1 MAAPAPSPY
10 RSSPPSSIPSNAG
23 PSSSS
28 SAPPASSKKQQ
39 DVAAGR
45 RRWEAF
51 KNEKKAGKQRKTS
64 AGPTTNESTPN
75 APEDEQQRVA
85 GNVSVQPSKSAFSN
99 GHVSKD
105 NHQDGANTSSREVS
119 TTAEVVMVPM
129 FDSLDMGKLPSSN
142 AEARLREAEQ
152 DFDSEV
158 PSSDYDLDTIRGS
171 SVHETDQPSIGSTG
185 RPFGRTERVP
195 GFQASMPTSSANT
208 DTYNRNRFGKPT
220 APLGASGPLVVP
232 ASTPLLVPQHL
243 EAPISVGNF
252 GKVDTA
258 QTLPLVRP
266 SPFTHPYPASQPF
279 QNNPLPVIQRSGG
292 GSLVKLDNKLF
303 SNRSARI
310 EDHPPSSMDPEQ
322 ELVSSARPSGFQAP
336 VPASEWMRPDRQTDG
351 IASNA
356 GITAIFPRNNESWR
370 MPNSETEKVPFSAV
384 NSSFSTVPPPTR
396 SSESFAPVPLPYS
409 DATGPK
415 YLPFPPPM
423 SYPPLSSTY
432 SFSGKSEPSLPLSLL
447 SMNDSSD
454 TSSSSNASIQ
464 PPPFST
470 SGFDSAPV
478 LSDELSAS
486 YLSGAKSS
494 GATFYENGIVEP
506 TTSPYKPFS
515 RSSTAALESPTQT
528 KKVAEPVDQNW
539 QLPPTKSAVDDFSM
553 LEQHIED
560 LTQEKFS
567 LQRGLDAARALADTL
582 VQENSALTED
592 YNKQGALVNELKD
605 ETERQNGEI
614 RAQAVVVKNM
624 RSERDKAIQESKAAV
639 GRAQALAA
647 EVIALEE
654 KVLRSRSQELKLHR
668 EMESLSADTES
679 HKRQIASL
687 EKDRANLRSLVE
699 ALQEEKSLLQARLRK
714 AVSVED
720 VRLATSDVPSPS
732 ASNANRKL
740 DVSTST
746 EDLELEAFLTAG
758 TAVLPPSSHL
768 SLEIAQPAGFPSLD
782 QQHGQPAIMPSVQ
795 RTPLLS
801 PSPVSQSSE
810 SSSTHMTARASLI
823 QSPTAPTGTGLG
835 GRSLH
840 LGSGSAII
848 PHDQVVIV
856 ENINNLISELA
867 EEKEALL
874 KALRAESVGASEL
887 RALNAEL
894 SQKLELQTQRLELA
908 VAQSMAHGSTPTI
921 ENAYETSRL
930 GPVYVDEGDEVVD
943 RVLGWIMQLFPSGSS
958 RRKRL

>member
-28 SAPPASSKKQQ
+28 SAHPASSKKQQ

-51 KNEKKAGKQRKTS
+51 KNEKKAGKQRKTP
-64 AGPTTNESTPN
+64 AGPTNNESSPN

-85 GNVSVQPSKSAFSN
+85 GSVSVPPSTSAVSN

-105 NHQDGANTSSREVS
+105 NHQDGADTSSREVF
-119 TTAEVVMVPM
+119 TTAEVAKVPM
-129 FDSLDMGKLPSSN
+129 FDSLENLPSSN

-152 DFDSEV
+152 DFDSKV
-158 PSSDYDLDTIRGS
+158 PSSNYDLDTIRGS
-171 SVHETDQPSIGSTG
+171 HIHGTDQPSIGSTG
-185 RPFGRTERVP
+185 RPFGRTESVP
-195 GFQASMPTSSANT
+195 SFQASMPTSSANNY
-208 DTYNRNRFGKPT
+208 TYSRNGFGKPT
-220 APLGASGPLVVP
+220 APLGGSGPLILP
-232 ASTPLLVPQHL
+232 ASTPPLVPQHL

-258 QTLPLVRP
+258 QTPPLVRP
-266 SPFTHPYPASQPF
+266 SPFTLPFPASQAF
-279 QNNPLPVIQRSGG
+279 QNNPLPATQRPGG

-303 SNRSARI
+303 SNTARI
-310 EDHPPSSMDPEQ
+310 EDHPPSSMEPEQ
-322 ELVSSARPSGFQAP
+322 ELVSSARPSGFQAS

-351 IASNA
+351 NASNA

-370 MPNSETEKVPFSAV
+370 MPESETEKVPISAV
-384 NSSFSTVPPPTR
+384 NRWFSTVPPPIST
-396 SSESFAPVPLPYS
+396 SSNFVPVPLPHS
-409 DATGPK
+409 DAPDPK
-415 YLPFPPPM
+415 YLPFHIPPK
-423 SYPPLSSTY
+423 SYPSPTY
-432 SFSGKSEPSLPLSLL
+432 SVPRKSEPSLPPSLL

-454 TSSSSNASIQ
+454 TRTSSNASIQ
-464 PPPFST
+464 PPLFST

-486 YLSGAKSS
+486 SFIK
-494 GATFYENGIVEP
+494 NGIVEP
-506 TTSPYKPFS
+506 KTSPYRPNS
-515 RSSTAALESPTQT
+515 RSTAALESPTQT

-582 VQENSALTED
+582 VQENSALAED

-605 ETERQNGEI
+605 ETERQNGEM
-614 RAQAVVVKNM
+614 RAQAVVVKNLK
-624 RSERDKAIQESKAAV
+624 SERDKAIQESKAAV

-679 HKRQIASL
+679 QKRQITSL

-714 AVSVED
+714 AVNVED
-720 VRLATSDVPSPS
+720 GRLATSDVPLPS
-732 ASNANRKL
+732 AASAIRKS

-758 TAVLPPSSHL
+758 TAVLLPSSQL
-768 SLEIAQPAGFPSLD
+768 SLENSQPAGFPSLD

-795 RTPLLS
+795 ITPLLS
-801 PSPVSQSSE
+801 PSHVGQSSE
-810 SSSTHMTARASLI
+810 SSSTHITARASLI
-823 QSPTAPTGTGLG
+823 QSSTGPTGASLG

-840 LGSGSAII
+840 LGSGSASI

-894 SQKLELQTQRLELA
+894 SQKLEVQTQRLELA

>member
-1 MAAPAPSPY
+1 MGCTQSSQVVRPVKARGKRHRPDHGARPKQSELKQSDDGKDRPGPQRTSVHALRVAAATGERRGAGEISPGTTVVY
-10 RSSPPSSIPSNAG
+10 SFEGVQCLLRSGAG
-23 PSSSS
+23 SGVAWSGVGEGQGSGGVGARRPSSSS
-28 SAPPASSKKQQ
+28 SAHPASSKKQQ

-51 KNEKKAGKQRKTS
+51 KNEKKAGKQRKTP
-64 AGPTTNESTPN
+64 AGPTNNESSPN

-85 GNVSVQPSKSAFSN
+85 GSVSVPPSTSAVSN

-105 NHQDGANTSSREVS
+105 NHQDGADTSSREIF
-119 TTAEVVMVPM
+119 TTAEVAKVPR
-129 FDSLDMGKLPSSN
+129 FDSLENLPSSN

-152 DFDSEV
+152 DFDSKV
-158 PSSDYDLDTIRGS
+158 PSSNYDLDTIRGS
-171 SVHETDQPSIGSTG
+171 LIHGTDQPSIGSTG
-185 RPFGRTERVP
+185 RPLGRTESVP
-195 GFQASMPTSSANT
+195 SFQASMPTSSANNY
-208 DTYNRNRFGKPT
+208 TYSRNGFGKPT
-220 APLGASGPLVVP
+220 APLGGSGPLILP
-232 ASTPLLVPQHL
+232 ASTPPLVPQHL

-258 QTLPLVRP
+258 QTPPLVRP
-266 SPFTHPYPASQPF
+266 SPFTLPF
-279 QNNPLPVIQRSGG
+279 PI
-292 GSLVKLDNKLF
+292 
-303 SNRSARI
+303 
-310 EDHPPSSMDPEQ
+310 
-322 ELVSSARPSGFQAP
+322 
-336 VPASEWMRPDRQTDG
+336 
-351 IASNA
+351 
-356 GITAIFPRNNESWR
+356 
-370 MPNSETEKVPFSAV
+370 SAV
-384 NSSFSTVPPPTR
+384 NRWFSIVPPPIST
-396 SSESFAPVPLPYS
+396 SSNFVPVPLPHS
-409 DATGPK
+409 DSPDPK
-415 YLPFPPPM
+415 YLPFHIPPK
-423 SYPPLSSTY
+423 SYPSPTY
-432 SFSGKSEPSLPLSLL
+432 SVPRKSEPSLPPSLL

-454 TSSSSNASIQ
+454 TRTSSNASIQ
-464 PPPFST
+464 PPLFST

-486 YLSGAKSS
+486 SFIK
-494 GATFYENGIVEP
+494 NGIVEP
-506 TTSPYKPFS
+506 KTSPYRPNS
-515 RSSTAALESPTQT
+515 RSTAALESPTQT

-582 VQENSALTED
+582 VQENSALAED

-605 ETERQNGEI
+605 ETERQNGEM
-614 RAQAVVVKNM
+614 RAQAVVVKNLK
-624 RSERDKAIQESKAAV
+624 SERDKAIQESKAAV

-679 HKRQIASL
+679 QKRQITSL

-714 AVSVED
+714 AVNVED
-720 VRLATSDVPSPS
+720 GRLATSDVPLPS
-732 ASNANRKL
+732 AASAIRKS

-758 TAVLPPSSHL
+758 TAVLLPSSQL
-768 SLEIAQPAGFPSLD
+768 SLENSQPAGFPSLD

-795 RTPLLS
+795 ITPLLS
-801 PSPVSQSSE
+801 PSHVGQSSE
-810 SSSTHMTARASLI
+810 SSSTHITARASLI
-823 QSPTAPTGTGLG
+823 QSSTGPTGASLG

-840 LGSGSAII
+840 LGSGSASI

-894 SQKLELQTQRLELA
+894 SQKLEVQTQRLELA